1 MISLIYLAGQG
12 IAVRKEREIGQTVIC
27 LVPGDITA
35 LEVEAVVNAANN
47 HLWMG
52 GGVAGAIKTKG
63 GADIEREAV
72 KQGPI
77 AVGEAVITRAGKLA
91 AKYVIHAAVMGQDLR
106 TDRDNIRKATRA
118 SLKLCQEKGIKS
130 LAFPALG
137 TGVRGFPY
145 GEAAQAM
152 LA

>member
-52 GGVAGAIKTKG
+52 GGVAGAIKRRG
-63 GADIEREAV
+63 GASIEQEAV
-72 KQGPI
+72 AQGLI
-77 AVGEAVITRAGKLA
+77 RIGESVVTGGGDLKARH
-91 AKYVIHAAVMGQDLR
+91 VIHAAVMGQDL
-106 TDRDNIRKATRA
+106 TTNAEYIRSA
-118 SLKLCQEKGIKS
+118 
-130 LAFPALG
+130 ALS
-137 TGVRGFPY
+137 
-145 GEAAQAM
+145 
-152 LA
+152 